1 MHYNSKNLV
10 ATLNNNNEEKKS
22 TNWHQCFICD
32 SLLFYIFSILF
43 VVNVFLGCCT
53 VVAADPGIC
62 GESHGG
68 GTEVRLLLEA
78 GGDVHVVRITNRRDG
93 SRCDTNL

>member
-1 MHYNSKNLV
+1 MVRDALSYCCIV
-10 ATLNNNNEEKKS
+10 
-22 TNWHQCFICD
+22 
-32 SLLFYIFSILF
+32 
-43 VVNVFLGCCT
+43 VFLMASPLVVYVFLVCCT
-53 VVAADPGIC
+53 VVAADTGMC

-78 GGDVHVVRITNRRDG
+78 GGDVHVVRIANRRDG

>member
-1 MHYNSKNLV
+1 MILV
-10 ATLNNNNEEKKS
+10 
-22 TNWHQCFICD
+22 
-32 SLLFYIFSILF
+32 
-43 VVNVFLGCCT
+43 CCT
-53 VVAADPGIC
+53 VVAPDTGMR

-78 GGDVHVVRITNRRDG
+78 RGDVHVVRIANRRDG

>member
-1 MHYNSKNLV
+1 M
-10 ATLNNNNEEKKS
+10 
-22 TNWHQCFICD
+22 ICCRIAALIYY
-32 SLLFYIFSILF
+32 SMGSSF
-43 VVNVFLGCCT
+43 VVVMILVCCT
-53 VVAADPGIC
+53 VVAPDTGMR

-78 GGDVHVVRITNRRDG
+78 RGDVHVVRIANRRDG